1 MPPRRIACAATCA
14 AALFGSGLGLGVAAA
29 DPRPALDDFY
39 DRTRDRHDGFD
50 DCVGYCDDRWLA
62 GFLVGLAAAN
72 PSTDALAPGLAP
84 KLATGGRLGADLA
97 VRGDHAN
104 IARTKLW
111 ADLLRVHETGDW
123 IADLAWQ
130 TTAFAALGRPGE
142 AGLHLSLDTL
152 ASRRTELEPS
162 DLAQLQ
168 RLPYRSFDVEAEV
181 APTGGM
187 VDKEAFIAIPLGVAT
202 RLRWPDA
209 GSLERRTAVSGAL
222 ALRGF
227 PRGNRH
233 HYQLDALR
241 VKHTSWDVAGGQASS
256 WTLSAGYQRLSPDID
271 FLQIWLLAGYQ
282 WAGGRHG
289 PVFQLGA
296 DLELP
301 AGDGVV
307 ELGPRFEEHLEL
319 DPRTA
324 TFTRV
329 YQGRFS
335 VRHRVAR
342 DRGRGRAGVW
352 WGLAY
357 EAIVL
362 EDAARLHALTPEA
375 GVSFLGLELG
385 LRYRLAWLRDDRMPG
400 APGDRFQISLD
411 RLF

>member
-1 MPPRRIACAATCA
+1 MGSRISRRLARA
-14 AALFGSGLGLGVAAA
+14 AAFAAAWTALSGPAAA
-29 DPRPALDDFY
+29 DSRPALDDFY
-39 DRTRDRHDGFD
+39 DRTRDRDDGFD

-62 GFLVGLAAAN
+62 GFLIGLQTAN
-72 PSTDALAPGLAP
+72 PSTDELQP
-84 KLATGGRLGADLA
+84 KLATGGRLGVDLG
-97 VRGDHAN
+97 VRGGYAN

-142 AGLHLSLDTL
+142 GGLHLSLDTV
-152 ASRRTELEPS
+152 AARRTELEPS
-162 DLAQLQ
+162 DLARLQ
-168 RLPYRSFDVEAEV
+168 RRPYRAIDVEAEV

-187 VDKEAFIAIPLGVAT
+187 VDKDTFLALPLGVAT
-202 RLRWPDA
+202 RLGWPD
-209 GSLERRTAVSGAL
+209 GGRLERRTAVSGAL

-227 PRGNRH
+227 PREIRH
-233 HYQLDALR
+233 HYQLDLLR
-241 VKHTSWDVAGGQASS
+241 VKRTSWDTAGGEASS
-256 WTLSAGYQRLSPDID
+256 WTVSAGYQRLSPDIPE
-271 FLQIWLLAGYQ
+271 LQIWLLAGYQ

-289 PVFQLGA
+289 PIVQVGA
-296 DLELP
+296 ELELP
-301 AGDGVV
+301 AGRGVI

-324 TFTRV
+324 MFTRV
-329 YQGRFS
+329 YEGRFS
-335 VRHRVAR
+335 VRHRPPRAAGGAR
-342 DRGRGRAGVW
+342 VW

-357 EAIVL
+357 EAVAL

-375 GVSFLGLELG
+375 GLAYRGLELG